1 MPTGLMVTSRLGE
14 QKPHPLLGIERDSR
28 AAFLAGMRHLNLDY
42 EPVAPTSRPQ
52 PPEPRGGGIHRDPTA
67 KIGARTVERRDH
79 EHRGA
84 LGSPWLEMWDLI
96 DAGWANRGDLSQ
108 ALFMRDLRPLHPEW
122 SPTELRRWTD
132 GGRWRHAIKFGRPFP
147 YCERCGRHFDHRTR
161 MSGHLCSTCD
171 QGGENLPCR

>member
-1 MPTGLMVTSRLGE
+1 VVEYTVTRLRRLVRERSSGE
-14 QKPHPLLGIERDSR
+14 TMSIEELS
-28 AAFLAGMRHLNLDY
+28 
-42 EPVAPTSRPQ
+42 EV
-52 PPEPRGGGIHRDPTA
+52 
-67 KIGARTVERRDH
+67 
-79 EHRGA
+79 
-84 LGSPWLEMWDLI
+84 PWLEMWDLI
-96 DAGWANRGDLSQ
+96 DAGLANRGDLSQ

-147 YCERCGRHFDHRTR
+147 YCERCGRHFDHGTR